1 MGGGGLTVFREKGG
15 KEGESVVTN
24 RAYDCFPTKGAR
36 NQVFPLSASPS
47 TVSFTVF

>member
-1 MGGGGLTVFREKGG
+1 MGVGGGGGSRFSGR

-24 RAYDCFPTKGAR
+24 RAYDCFPTKDAR
-36 NQVFPLSASPS
+36 NQVFSLSASPS